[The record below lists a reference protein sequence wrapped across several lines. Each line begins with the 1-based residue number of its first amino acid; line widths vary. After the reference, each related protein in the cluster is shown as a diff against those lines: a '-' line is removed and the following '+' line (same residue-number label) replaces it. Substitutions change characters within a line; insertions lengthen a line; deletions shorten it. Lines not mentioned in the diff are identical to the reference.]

1 MSATFLLLAA
11 TIVFMIFT
19 LYQVVDRV
27 LLSDEEPEFAG
38 AEVSL
43 REIDDLSQRRTLL
56 LRELKDIEF
65 DYETGKIDK
74 DDRDQLN
81 KRYRGEWLKID
92 KALDQVSGV
101 NEDYLARVD
110 QELERRLSSESF
122 GDERTAREDRWI
134 CATCGGAT
142 PKKWDSSSDCGTM
155 R

>member
-81 KRYRGEWLKID
+81 KRYRGE
-92 KALDQVSGV
+92 
-101 NEDYLARVD
+101 
-110 QELERRLSSESF
+110 
-122 GDERTAREDRWI
+122 
-134 CATCGGAT
+134 
-142 PKKWDSSSDCGTM
+142 
-155 R
+155 